1 MRNNNALERRKGVL
15 SRLKRQLKDGTK
27 PNRIERFGKVRTT
40 DERVALTELDI
51 KRIEKEIETLES
63 RI

>member
-15 SRLKRQLKDGTK
+15 
-27 PNRIERFGKVRTT
+27 ERFGKVRTT